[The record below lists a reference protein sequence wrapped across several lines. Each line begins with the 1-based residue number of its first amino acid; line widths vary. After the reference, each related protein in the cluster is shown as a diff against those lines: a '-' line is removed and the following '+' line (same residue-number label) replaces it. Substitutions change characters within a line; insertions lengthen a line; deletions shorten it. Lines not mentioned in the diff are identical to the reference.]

1 VRLVSQSRFIGPLTL
16 VLLAGLWLVVFV
28 TGGTSQQLGGLAVL
42 TIIAGAMALL
52 TLR

>member
-1 VRLVSQSRFIGPLTL
+1 VSQSRFIGPLTL
-16 VLLAGLWLVVFV
+16 VPLAGLWLAVFF
-28 TGGTSQQLGGLAVL
+28 TGGSSQQLGGLGVP

>member
-1 VRLVSQSRFIGPLTL
+1 LF
-16 VLLAGLWLVVFV
+16 
-28 TGGTSQQLGGLAVL
+28 TGGSSQQLGGLGVP